1 MSTDGVFDAQVTGP
15 IAGAAPMVAGMFDL
29 GARGYVEEEFFLAG
43 NAVAYD
49 GDPSGD
55 GQWEAK
61 PVSSE
66 PFTTRL
72 LVRRPSDAS
81 AFNGT
86 VLVEWLNV
94 SGGGDGAPEWS
105 FLQRELTRSG
115 TAWVGVSAQKV
126 GIDGG
131 GFVPNGPYLKN
142 VDPARYGDLVHPGD
156 AYSYDMFTQA
166 ARAVRGEAD
175 VALLGDLQPA
185 RLLGSGE
192 SQSAAHLVT
201 YINGIDPLAQMFD
214 GFLVHG
220 RGASGAGLT
229 GFSLATSD
237 DGEALDIESSRRRI
251 GAQPPHRIRADVR
264 VPVMTVQSETD
275 VVGLG
280 GHGARQDDDD
290 RTRLWEIAGTAH
302 GDGYLFASGLDD
314 GTLAPEQFAALLA
327 PTTNV
332 MGAVSATPI
341 NNGPHQHYVEQAAHA
356 HLDAWVRDG
365 TPPPIAPR
373 LVIAADGG
381 FERDEHGIAR
391 GGIRTP
397 WVDAP
402 TSRLS
407 GVGGDGAGF
416 SFLFGVVEPWD
427 AARVAQVY
435 PGGKAEYL
443 ERMRSSLLDAVA
455 AGFVLDEDRLEIEA
469 LLDVSYPSA

>member
-15 IAGAAPMVAGMFDL
+15 IAGAAPMVAGTFDL
-29 GARGYVEEEFFLAG
+29 AARGYVEEEFFLAG
-43 NAVAYD
+43 NAVAFD

-55 GQWEAK
+55 GHWEAK

-72 LVRRPSDAS
+72 LVRRPRDAS

-94 SGGGDGAPEWS
+94 SGGGDGAPEWA
-105 FLQRELTRSG
+105 FLHRELVRSG
-115 TAWVGVSAQKV
+115 SAWVGVSAQKV

-131 GFVPNGPYLKN
+131 GFVPDGPYLKN

-166 ARAVRGEAD
+166 GRAVRGDAG
-175 VALLGDLQPA
+175 VALLGDLQPG
-185 RLLGSGE
+185 RLLAAGE
-192 SQSAAHLVT
+192 SQSAAHMVT
-201 YINGIDPLAQMFD
+201 YINGIDPQARVFD

-220 RGASGAGLT
+220 RSGSGAGLA
-229 GFSLATSD
+229 GFVLPRSD
-237 DGEALDIESSRRRI
+237 DGEPLDLERARQRM
-251 GAQPPHRIRADVR
+251 GQQEMHRIRADVR

-275 VVGLG
+275 VLGLG
-280 GHGARQDDDD
+280 GHGYRQDDDD

-302 GDGYLFASGLDD
+302 GDGYLFASGFDD
-314 GTLAPEQFAALLA
+314 GTLPPEKFAAMLA
-327 PTTNV
+327 PTNDV

-341 NNGPHQHYVEQAAHA
+341 NNGPHQHYVEQAAFS

-365 TPPPIAPR
+365 TPPPHAPR
-373 LVIAADGG
+373 MVVGAGG
-381 FERDEHGIAR
+381 DFERDEHGIAR

-407 GVGGDGAGF
+407 GVGGSGGGF
-416 SFLFGVVEPWD
+416 AMLFGIVEPWD
-427 AARVAQVY
+427 AARVAQLY

-443 ERMRSSLLDAVA
+443 ERMRASLADAIA
-455 AGFVLDEDRLEIEA
+455 AGFVLAADQPEIDA
-469 LLDVSYPSA
+469 LLGASYPAP